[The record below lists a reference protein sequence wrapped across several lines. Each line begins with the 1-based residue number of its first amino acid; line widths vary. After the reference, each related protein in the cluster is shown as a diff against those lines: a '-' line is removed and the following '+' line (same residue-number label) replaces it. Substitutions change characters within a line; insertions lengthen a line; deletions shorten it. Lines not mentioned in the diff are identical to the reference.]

1 MTEHPHPDRDALLN
15 TAATAREEKLRSDAH
30 QLFAAQGLGVPL
42 SEIAK
47 AAGVGVASLYRRYKD
62 KDILILDVYREPMAE
77 GPRFAT
83 AANRLADPWQGIKQF
98 LRQSTAQLQG
108 DRGMRDL
115 VLGGYLGGAGWARGS
130 THEELIAAL
139 DIMEAAVTVQLVK
152 LVERAQ
158 AARVVRADFQHTDL
172 LLISAMAQAAL
183 PVDSRGA
190 AEVGRRA
197 LELLIEGIRPAAA
210 QV

>member
-1 MTEHPHPDRDALLN
+1 MLAA
-15 TAATAREEKLRSDAH
+15 TAAAREEKLRSDAH
-30 QLFAAQGLGVPL
+30 RLFAAQGLGVPL

-47 AAGVGVASLYRRYKD
+47 AVGVGVASLYRRYKD
-62 KDILILDVYREPMAE
+62 KDILILDVYRGPMAE
-77 GPRFAT
+77 GQRFAT
-83 AANRLADPWQGIKQF
+83 AANRIADPWQGIEQF
-98 LRQSTAQLQG
+98 LRQSTAQLQA
-108 DRGMRDL
+108 DLGMRDL

-139 DIMEAAVTVQLVK
+139 DVMEAGVTAQLEK
-152 LVERAQ
+152 LVARAL
-158 AARVVRADFQHTDL
+158 AAKVVRADFQHTDL

-183 PVDSRGA
+183 PVDARGA

-210 QV
+210 LSNG